1 MGHLTL
7 LGYSLDAGL
16 LIIKNKFFLF
26 KINIFYILIK
36 VINNIISEPQIV
48 DQRSVNAYTFL
59 S

>member
-7 LGYSLDAGL
+7 LGYSLGAGL
-16 LIIKNKFFLF
+16 LIIKNKF
-26 KINIFYILIK
+26 YILIK
-36 VINNIISEPQIV
+36 LINNIISEPQIV